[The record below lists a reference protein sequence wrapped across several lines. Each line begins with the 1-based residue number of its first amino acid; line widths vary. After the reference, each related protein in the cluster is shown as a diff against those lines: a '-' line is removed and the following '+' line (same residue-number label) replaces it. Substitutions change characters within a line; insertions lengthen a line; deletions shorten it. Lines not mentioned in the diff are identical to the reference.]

1 MLIVMNIL
9 NLDCFEP
16 TEIVAPGSH
25 YVTCQFDYISNYNRL
40 MHFRIDP
47 INLSL
52 NLGLTGSFVIN
63 EKE

>member
-40 MHFRIDP
+40 MHFRIMYAYKHFSP
-47 INLSL
+47 VAAY
-52 NLGLTGSFVIN
+52 TGES
-63 EKE
+63 